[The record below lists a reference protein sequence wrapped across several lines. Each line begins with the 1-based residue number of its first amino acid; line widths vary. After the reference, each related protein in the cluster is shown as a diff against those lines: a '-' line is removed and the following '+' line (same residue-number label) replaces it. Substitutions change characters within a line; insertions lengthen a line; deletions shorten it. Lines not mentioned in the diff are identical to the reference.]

1 MIAVKLIVSIVL
13 AIILARSGSERWGR

>member
-13 AIILARSGSERWGR
+13 AIILARTGRRER